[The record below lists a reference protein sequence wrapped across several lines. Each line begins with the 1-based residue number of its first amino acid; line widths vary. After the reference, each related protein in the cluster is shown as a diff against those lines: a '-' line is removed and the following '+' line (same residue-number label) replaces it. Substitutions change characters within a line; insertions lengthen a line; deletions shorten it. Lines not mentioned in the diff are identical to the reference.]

1 MKMCEKCYW
10 RFRGD
15 KEWRYGWP
23 TNAGD
28 GLVMMGRWNGE
39 YSGKDGLADFVVQEL
54 TETFD
59 PDESPLERV
68 QRAGEVMEMAMHQLQ
83 QVSDTL
89 LELEATLE

>member
-28 GLVMMGRWNGE
+28 GMVMMGRWNGDKSMGVVDRGTKWQRSADE
-39 YSGKDGLADFVVQEL
+39 QLSVECPSCDGEGL
-54 TETFD
+54 
-59 PDESPLERV
+59 SR
-68 QRAGEVMEMAMHQLQ
+68 
-83 QVSDTL
+83 
-89 LELEATLE
+89 